1 MDDDVDFNDLSGGAM
16 GENVDDEDDDG
27 EVPSPGIS
35 EPVEGEEKDITS
47 DGGVKKLLVKAG
59 EGYEKPGRDDE
70 VSVHYTGTLLDGT
83 QFDSSRDRGQPFT
96 FKLGLGQV
104 IKGWDKGVATMKK
117 GERAILTCA
126 PEYAYGKAGSPP
138 SIPPDSTLKFDVEL
152 LSWTSVKDICRDGGV
167 LKKVVKEGKK
177 WEKPRELD
185 QVTVKYEVRLADGG
199 KVVAK
204 SPEEGVEFYVK
215 EGHLISAI
223 PAAVQHMHKG
233 EVALLTVRPDYGF
246 GEGGREAEPSVPPN
260 ASLVVD
266 LELIGWKTVEN
277 VTDDEQVVKK
287 VLKEG
292 TGYEKPNEGATVNVR
307 LVGTLENGTV
317 FESRGMDEGDDELF
331 TFVTGEEQVIL
342 GLDKAVLLM
351 KKEEKALITVGPEY
365 GYGATEYR
373 GNKGV
378 VPPNSK
384 LTFEVEMVSL
394 VKERESWDMDNA
406 EKVETA
412 AKRKE
417 DGNALFKAGKIVR
430 ASKKYE
436 KAVKL
441 VDYDSSFDDE
451 QKKLA
456 KALKIACN
464 LNNAACKLKLKDYM
478 ETVKLCSKVMES
490 DSQNVKALYRR
501 AQAYMGI
508 DDLDLAEYDLKKATD
523 IDPENRDVKLAM
535 RELKRRQK
543 VQNQQEAKLYGNM
556 FARLS
561 KMEEMEA
568 KQSKSPEKSSLKSSE
583 KGAENG
589 MKVDHPPPASSPVVD
604 GSKMEG

>member
-1 MDDDVDFNDLSGGAM
+1 MGDDVDFNDMSDGAM
-16 GENVDDEDDDG
+16 GENFDED
-27 EVPSPGIS
+27 EEEPSAGAY
-35 EPVEGEEKDITS
+35 EPHKEGEEKDITS

-59 EGYEKPGRDDE
+59 EGYEKPEKDDE

-83 QFDSSRDRGQPFT
+83 QFDSSRDRGEPFT
-96 FKLGLGQV
+96 FKLGQGQV

-185 QVTVKYEVRLADGG
+185 QVTVKYEVRLTDGG

-215 EGHLISAI
+215 EGHLIRAI
-223 PAAVQHMHKG
+223 PAAVPHMHKG

-260 ASLVVD
+260 ASLTVD
-266 LELIGWKTVEN
+266 LELVGWKTVEN
-277 VTDDEQVVKK
+277 VTDDGQVVKK

-292 TGYEKPNEGATVNVR
+292 TGYEKPNEGATVNVK
-307 LVGTLENGTV
+307 LLGTLEDGSV
-317 FESRGMDEGDDELF
+317 FESRGVDEGDELL
-331 TFVTGEEQVIL
+331 TFVTGEEQVIP

-351 KKEEKALITVGPEY
+351 KNEEKAVITVGPEY

-384 LTFEVEMVSL
+384 LTFEVDMVSF
-394 VKERESWDMDNA
+394 VKEKESWDMDNA

-417 DGNALFKAGKIVR
+417 EGNALFKAGKIVR

-441 VDYDSSFDDE
+441 IDYDSSFDDE
-451 QKKLA
+451 QKKVA

-464 LNNAACKLKLKDYM
+464 LNNAACKLKLKQFN
-478 ETVKLCSKVMES
+478 ETVKLCSKVLES

-501 AQAYMGI
+501 AQAYMGA

-523 IDPENRDVKLAM
+523 IDPENRDVKLAV
-535 RELKRRQK
+535 RELKRRQR

-568 KQSKSPEKSSLKSSE
+568 KESKASD
-583 KGAENG
+583 ND
-589 MKVDHPPPASSPVVD
+589 MKVDAPPPAVPVA
-604 GSKMEG
+604 